1 MSALRQ
7 PTPPADTPAV
17 AALPATSSEV
27 LDAIREG
34 YTFVDPANER
44 EAMAML
50 AARPDMAAVLLQA
63 LPHVAAIFGK
73 ETRVLLD
80 VIDEHSFAP
89 LRVGA
94 RIVSKASPDAR
105 SKLLAFY
112 TAWWND
118 ASGPVLG
125 DLSFGLTYA

>member
-7 PTPPADTPAV
+7 PTPPAETPSV
-17 AALPATSSEV
+17 AALPATSDEV

-44 EAMAML
+44 EAMAIL
-50 AARPDMAAVLLQA
+50 AARPDVAAVLLAA
-63 LPHVAAIFGK
+63 LPHVYENFGDG
-73 ETRVLLD
+73 TRVLLD
-80 VIDEHSFAP
+80 VIDEHNSEP